1 MNTGCPAAQEK
12 ATGHFG
18 LLALLAGLPGCAYT
32 LLITVSGLAC

>member
-12 ATGHFG
+12 ATGRFG
-18 LLALLAGLPGCAYT
+18 LFTLLASVPGCAYT